1 MRNVVDANL
10 LALFGENGSSFGQ
23 CFNVACGDTISINK
37 LFQDIKNSYEEL
49 MNSEVSILPEYSS
62 ERAGDVRDSLADL
75 EKIRSILGYRP
86 RVSYLEGIRET
97 VAWFISGDK

>member
-23 CFNVACGDTISINK
+23 FFNVACGDTISINK
-37 LFQDIKNSYEEL
+37 LFQDIKNSYEVL

-75 EKIRSILGYRP
+75 EKIRSILGYSLKFLILKGLRK
-86 RVSYLEGIRET
+86 R
-97 VAWFISGDK
+97 